1 MTDLPVVIL
10 ATDGLPTRAIYQ
22 GLKGH
27 CSITKV
33 ILEDRIPRLVFL
45 RNRLRALGVTTVVGQ
60 LLFQALVAPALNRA
74 ARRRRQSLIAAF
86 DMCVDPIPDN
96 VISRVRSANSSEC
109 IEVLRKLA
117 PRVVIVSGTRI
128 LSRQFVTSVGCALV
142 NWHAGITPLYRGIHG
157 GYWALIQRDRQ
168 HCGVTVHLIDAGI
181 DTGPILFQAQIT
193 PSASDDVT
201 TYPLLQ
207 LGQAIPL
214 LRQALAQIAGGR
226 IEHIP
231 GPSGQSRL
239 WSHPTIWYYLWH
251 RLVHGVK

>member
-1 MTDLPVVIL
+1 MNDLPVVML
-10 ATDGLPTRAIYQ
+10 ATDGLPSRAIYH
-22 GLKGH
+22 GLKRH
-27 CSITKV
+27 CSITRV

-45 RNRLRALGVTTVVGQ
+45 RNRVRALGVTTVVGQ
-60 LLFQALVAPALNRA
+60 LLFQALVAPALKRA
-74 ARRRRQSLIAAF
+74 ARRRQQRLVTKF
-86 DMCVDPIPDN
+86 EVCVDPIPED
-96 VISRVRSANSSEC
+96 VVTRVRSANSPEC
-109 IEVLRKLA
+109 IEALRTLA

-128 LSRQFVTSVGCALV
+128 LSRQFVTSVRCPLV

-181 DTGPILFQAQIT
+181 DTGPILFQAQIA
-193 PSASDDVT
+193 PSATDNVT

-226 IEHIP
+226 LEHIP
-231 GPSGQSRL
+231 GPSGESRL
-239 WSHPTIWYYLWH
+239 WSHPTIWHYLWH
-251 RLVHGVK
+251 RLFHGVK